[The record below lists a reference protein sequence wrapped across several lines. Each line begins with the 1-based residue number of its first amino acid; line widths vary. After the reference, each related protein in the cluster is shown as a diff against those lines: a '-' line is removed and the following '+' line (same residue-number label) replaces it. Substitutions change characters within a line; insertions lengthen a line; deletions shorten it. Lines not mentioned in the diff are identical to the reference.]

1 MPFTEPQ
8 RERLVH
14 AVHTFGLTLSEAQ
27 VHQCEQITDLLLEWN
42 QRINLTGMKTVEDV
56 LDKHIIDSLA
66 GHPHIRNNAFLL
78 DIGTG
83 GGFPGL
89 PLKIAAPARKV
100 LLIDGTAK
108 KITYLNHVID
118 ALELPG
124 VSAMHQRAEDKGFQF
139 GLSRQVDVVTA
150 RAVAATPELLKL
162 GAPYL
167 KPGGVL
173 LLYKGVTEA
182 DEVMAGA
189 QKSPDFHAPT
199 LHRYTLPA
207 GDERAL
213 LLFRRT

>member
-1 MPFTEPQ
+1 MPFTATQ
-8 RERLVH
+8 RERLTDS
-14 AVHTFGLTLSEAQ
+14 ARTYGIALDDTQ
-27 VHQCEQITDLLLEWN
+27 VQQCERITDLLLEWN
-42 QRINLTGMKTVEDV
+42 QRINLTGMKTVDDV

-66 GHPHIRNNAFLL
+66 GHPHVRDDAFVL

-89 PLKIAAPARKV
+89 PLKIAGPRRRL

-108 KITYLNHVID
+108 KITYLTQLIH
-118 ALELPG
+118 ELG
-124 VSAMHQRAEDKGFQF
+124 LQGISAMHQRAEEKGFQF

-167 KPGGVL
+167 KPGGLL
-173 LLYKGVTEA
+173 LLYKGVSEA
-182 DEVMAGA
+182 EEVMAGREQGA
-189 QKSPDFHAPT
+189 AFHPPE

-213 LLFRRT
+213 LLFRRR